1 MRKIPSDFFIE
12 RYGLQARLVNEDDAE
27 FIVDLRTNPQLNQ
40 YINNTSSDVNKQK
53 EWIADYKKR
62 EELGVE
68 YYFIIQLEGIPIGTG
83 RIYNIENNKF
93 VSGSWV
99 FSPNAP
105 VGASVLGSIICK
117 EIAYEELNLER
128 DIADIRKDNK
138 RVIRYNMSYEPII
151 TGEDEENIYLEFS
164 KEKFNQIKL
173 KHISQCIKFMQT
185 NLLRKNDCENFKM

>member
-1 MRKIPSDFFIE
+1 MRKIPSNFFVE
-12 RYGLQARLVNEDDAE
+12 RYGLQVRLVNEDDAE
-27 FIVDLRTNPQLNQ
+27 FIVDLRTNPRLNH
-40 YINNTSSDVNKQK
+40 YISNTSSDVNKQK
-53 EWIADYKKR
+53 EWITNYKKR

-68 YYFIIQLEGIPIGTG
+68 YYFIIQLEGIPIGTY

-99 FSPNAP
+99 FSPDAP
-105 VGASVLGSIICK
+105 VGASILGSIICK

-128 DIADIRKDNK
+128 DIADVRKDNK
-138 RVIRYNMSYEPII
+138 RVMRHNMSFEPVV

-173 KHISQCIKFMQT
+173 KYISQCTKVMQE
-185 NLLRKNDCENFKM
+185 NSLRKQG